1 MAFYRV
7 RPLGTQKTWLGFTG
21 LVLFALF
28 LPMMLYLVVP
38 ERAPKN
44 MPVVFGSTH
53 SEWSIPIVDSSNAEL
68 QCPGEGS
75 VIENTNT
82 WMCPDDIT
90 LTASAIESGSDPKRT
105 LHRAIR
111 AYVPDAYPTEYD
123 VHTIGNLRYVQV
135 DYMVNQTVV
144 VLTGTGEQ
152 EGNSFLI
159 TIVGSDETRQAAAK
173 LIMANLVRE
182 DRKLT
187 GDEVSF
193 AEASQLVEDNYVA
206 PAQDTQDGAPDGS
219 EDAPGDIPGENI
231 RPELPNLNPI
241 PVNLE
246 QEYIR

>member
-28 LPMMLYLVVP
+28 LPVMLYLVVP
-38 ERAPKN
+38 ERVPKN
-44 MPVVFGSTH
+44 MPIIFGASH
-53 SEWSIPIVDSSNAEL
+53 SKWSIPIVDGSNEKL
-68 QCPGEGS
+68 QCPGEES

-90 LTASAIESGSDPKRT
+90 LTASAIDSGSDPKRT

-111 AYVPDAYPTEYD
+111 AYVPNAYPTDYE

-135 DYMVNQTVV
+135 DYMVAQTVV
-144 VLTGTGEQ
+144 VLTGTGDQ
-152 EGNSFLI
+152 EGNSFLT
-159 TIVGSDETRQAAAK
+159 TIAGSDETRQATAK

-182 DRKLT
+182 DHKLT
-187 GDEVSF
+187 GDDVSF
-193 AEASQLVEDNYVA
+193 AEASQIVEDNYVA
-206 PAQDTQDGAPDGS
+206 PTQDTPDGS
-219 EDAPGDIPGENI
+219 EDAPGDVPGENI

-241 PVNLE
+241 PV
-246 QEYIR
+246 QSRTGAHTR